1 MALFHSSNS
10 HLQSSNLVL
19 ILFHI
24 FLFFSFFIVS
34 ATPLSFNYP
43 KFPSDM
49 ADELEFQGDAYHSP
63 SNTLALT
70 IGEVDKPFNFSA
82 GRVIY
87 KKPIHLWDNAT
98 NNLTDFITHFSFSLF
113 IDKNAKY
120 MPGDGF
126 TFFLAPNSFL
136 PPLPTGNTNVIPSS
150 SGQFLGLFDNK
161 TATNEGENQAV
172 AVEFDT
178 YSNDGEDPSY
188 RHVGIDVNAII
199 SVKEVQWD
207 IDGTNEVKGD
217 AQVSYNSRTK
227 DLNVFLI
234 YVDGEKGSETL
245 SLSYRV
251 DLRNKL
257 PECVNIGFS
266 ASTGWSYELHSILS
280 WNFSSSLEIRNSS
293 SLVISNNSKP
303 NKGLVVGLVIGTS
316 ALIGCL
322 VMILLVLKKKR
333 NRSPD
338 ASMDEDFERETGP
351 KKFSYGELVRATNNF
366 NRELLLVYEFMPNGS
381 LDSHLFKGK
390 TLLTWKVRYNIAL
403 GLVSALLYLHEEWEQ
418 CVVHR
423 DIKSSNVML
432 DSSFKTKLGDFG
444 LAKLVE
450 HEQGAETTEVLA
462 GTKGYMAPE
471 YTVNGKASKESD
483 VYSFGVVAL
492 EIACGRRPVEPSAG
506 QGRVILVDWV
516 WELYGK
522 GMLREAIDPRL
533 TSTEGFDEK
542 QVEHLMVVGLWCAHP
557 DYNRRPSMR
566 EVMHVL
572 RFEAQLP
579 VIPSKMSVP
588 TFALPPDASV
598 LEISSSV
605 AGSSS
610 KSTMF

>member
-1 MALFHSSNS
+1 
-10 HLQSSNLVL
+10 
-19 ILFHI
+19 
-24 FLFFSFFIVS
+24 
-34 ATPLSFNYP
+34 
-43 KFPSDM
+43 
-49 ADELEFQGDAYHSP
+49 
-63 SNTLALT
+63 
-70 IGEVDKPFNFSA
+70 
-82 GRVIY
+82 
-87 KKPIHLWDNAT
+87 
-98 NNLTDFITHFSFSLF
+98 
-113 IDKNAKY
+113 
-120 MPGDGF
+120 
-126 TFFLAPNSFL
+126 
-136 PPLPTGNTNVIPSS
+136 
-150 SGQFLGLFDNK
+150 
-161 TATNEGENQAV
+161 
-172 AVEFDT
+172 
-178 YSNDGEDPSY
+178 
-188 RHVGIDVNAII
+188 
-199 SVKEVQWD
+199 
-207 IDGTNEVKGD
+207 
-217 AQVSYNSRTK
+217 
-227 DLNVFLI
+227 
-234 YVDGEKGSETL
+234 
-245 SLSYRV
+245 
-251 DLRNKL
+251 
-257 PECVNIGFS
+257 
-266 ASTGWSYELHSILS
+266 
-280 WNFSSSLEIRNSS
+280 
-293 SLVISNNSKP
+293 
-303 NKGLVVGLVIGTS
+303 
-316 ALIGCL
+316 
-322 VMILLVLKKKR
+322 
-333 NRSPD
+333 
-338 ASMDEDFERETGP
+338 
-351 KKFSYGELVRATNNF
+351 
-366 NRELLLVYEFMPNGS
+366 MPNGS
-381 LDSHLFKGK
+381 LDSHLFKDK